1 MEGVTNEYIGDL
13 AKRINGFSGREIFKM
28 VVAWHDA
35 AFSKPDPVLTPEL
48 MEEILE
54 KFKNQH
60 AQKEKWSKKEGN
72 LFEKML

>member
-1 MEGVTNEYIGDL
+1 MEGLSNEYIDEL
-13 AKRINGFSGREIFKM
+13 AKKIDGFSGREIFKM

-54 KFKNQH
+54 RFKQQH
-60 AQKEKWSKKEGN
+60 EQKAVWTNKY
-72 LFEKML
+72 L